1 MLPLISLAA
10 AAHTYTAK
18 VGYLGAGGDVH
29 PPMAT
34 TLAHAEALCSSLA
47 NCSAFT
53 FEGAASGQ
61 IAKVRAALTLCVQPR
76 ASERLRPLD
85 RLSLSLLRCGS
96 SSTPMACLAIQDG
109 QLTSGI
115 TSHHHPCYKTL
126 ALTRRAARQTS
137 LGAMRRWPYPP
148 ASLTCYPV

>member
-34 TLAHAEALCSSLA
+34 TLADAEALCSSLA

-61 IAKVRAALTLCVQPR
+61 IAKVRAALTLRVQPR
-76 ASERLRPLD
+76 ASERLSNPIV
-85 RLSLSLLRCGS
+85 SLSLF
-96 SSTPMACLAIQDG
+96 
-109 QLTSGI
+109 SGVVQ
-115 TSHHHPCYKTL
+115 
-126 ALTRRAARQTS
+126 AARQWLVWRFRMGNLHPRLRPTTAHAS
-137 LGAMRRWPYPP
+137 EPLPQRIERPGKPPLVQRDAGRIHPRR
-148 ASLTCYPV
+148 

>member
-76 ASERLRPLD
+76 ASERLRPPN
-85 RLSLSLLRCGS
+85 RLSLSLLAGVV
-96 SSTPMACLAIQDG
+96 Q
-109 QLTSGI
+109 
-115 TSHHHPCYKTL
+115 
-126 ALTRRAARQTS
+126 AARQWLVWRFRMGNLHPGLRPTTTHATEP
-137 LGAMRRWPYPP
+137 LP
-148 ASLTCYPV
+148 

>member
-34 TLAHAEALCSSLA
+34 TLADAEALCSSLA

-61 IAKVRAALTLCVQPR
+61 IAKVRAAPTLREQSR
-76 ASERLRPLD
+76 ASERLSNPIV
-85 RLSLSLLRCGS
+85 SLLRCGS

-115 TSHHHPCYKTL
+115 TSHHRPCYRTL
-126 ALTRRAARQTS
+126 ALTHRAARQTS
-137 LGAMRRWPYPP
+137 LGAMRRWLYLH

>member
-61 IAKVRAALTLCVQPR
+61 IAKVRVLLLLCACTHAR
-76 ASERLRPLD
+76 AR
-85 RLSLSLLRCGS
+85 GS
-96 SSTPMACLAIQDG
+96 
-109 QLTSGI
+109 
-115 TSHHHPCYKTL
+115 
-126 ALTRRAARQTS
+126 QT
-137 LGAMRRWPYPP
+137 
-148 ASLTCYPV
+148 